1 MQKNYKVFTRKDI
14 KAIGGL
20 ISPDER
26 FKVVKE
32 QPGWFISNYARLAS
46 KRKNGTAV
54 LLHPLF
60 RNGYQGL
67 VTYNRVN
74 GKRVATEFK
83 VHVLV
88 ASAFVNVP
96 GWIRDNEII
105 EVHHRRKVNH
115 AHAEYGTDFAENL
128 TYLPKSIHK
137 TVDAVREIGVC
148 KGGVYQNMDFVSA
161 AFYMGI
167 DPYALADVI
176 RQEPDS
182 EDEDGK
188 YYDCLVNYGGKPV
201 DLEFRIFRYKTNR
214 GDKVE

>member
-1 MQKNYKVFTRKDI
+1 MRKNYKVFTRKDV

-74 GKRVATEFK
+74 GKRVATGSCQK
-83 VHVLV
+83 
-88 ASAFVNVP
+88 ASF
-96 GWIRDNEII
+96 
-105 EVHHRRKVNH
+105 
-115 AHAEYGTDFAENL
+115 
-128 TYLPKSIHK
+128 
-137 TVDAVREIGVC
+137 
-148 KGGVYQNMDFVSA
+148 
-161 AFYMGI
+161 
-167 DPYALADVI
+167 
-176 RQEPDS
+176 
-182 EDEDGK
+182 
-188 YYDCLVNYGGKPV
+188 
-201 DLEFRIFRYKTNR
+201 
-214 GDKVE
+214 